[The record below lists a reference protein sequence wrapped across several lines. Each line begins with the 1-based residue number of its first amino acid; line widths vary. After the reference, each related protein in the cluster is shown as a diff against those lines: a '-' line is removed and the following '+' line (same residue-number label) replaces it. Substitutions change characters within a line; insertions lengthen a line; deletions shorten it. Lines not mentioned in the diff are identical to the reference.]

1 MSEPRILIF
10 DVETTGTDK
19 KCDQIIELCAQFG
32 LDDSAQRRTWRM
44 RPQVPIH
51 PGAMAVHGISIE
63 DLQDA
68 PTFSELADELRAV
81 FASVQMLVGY
91 NVRFDIEMLQ
101 AEYQRLGQPPLDL
114 SQTFVV
120 DPYRLWQR
128 CEPRSLMHAHKRFVG
143 QDFDA
148 AHSASA
154 DVAATGRVLL
164 GMVENFELGNDWEE
178 IADICEPERTTWIGG
193 THHVKWNDEGVPV
206 LGFGKHFGIV
216 LSDIAAGPDADYL
229 QWLVGSDFPQHVR
242 EICSK
247 ALELDAMGFA
257 SWVGEQYPRRERQ
270 AVEETTSTE
279 MGQQSLFPE

>member
-19 KCDQIIELCAQFG
+19 KVDQIIELCGQFG
-32 LDDSAQRRTWRM
+32 LEASATRRTWRM

-51 PGAMAVHGISIE
+51 PGAMAVHGITIE

-68 PTFSELADELRAV
+68 PPFSEVADELRTV

-101 AEYQRLGQPPLDL
+101 AEYQRLGQPHLDL
-114 SQTFVV
+114 SEAYVV
-120 DPYRLWQR
+120 DPFRLWQR
-128 CEPRSLMHAHKRFVG
+128 CEPRSLMHAHRRFVG
-143 QDFDA
+143 EEFDA

-154 DVAATGRVLL
+154 DVAATGRVLQ
-164 GMVENFELGNDWEE
+164 GMVENFELGSDWEQ
-178 IADICEPERTTWIGG
+178 IADICDPERKNWIGG
-193 THHVKWNDEGVPV
+193 THHVTRSETGDAV
-206 LGFGKHFGIV
+206 LGFGKHYGVI

-229 QWLVGSDFPQHVR
+229 QWLVGSDFPLHVR

-247 ALELDAMGFA
+247 ALELDAARFA
-257 SWVGEQYPRRERQ
+257 SWVAEEYPRRESP
-270 AVEETTSTE
+270 AEPEVAEAAL
-279 MGQQSLFPE
+279 GQQSLFPE